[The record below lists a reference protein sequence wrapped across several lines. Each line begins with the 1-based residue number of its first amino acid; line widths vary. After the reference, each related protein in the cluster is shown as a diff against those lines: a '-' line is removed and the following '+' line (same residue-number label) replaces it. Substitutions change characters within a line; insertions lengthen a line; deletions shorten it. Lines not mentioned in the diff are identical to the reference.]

1 MLDSVCPLPEDPA
14 ELQRII
20 LQLNEKLVESERE
33 RAAQTTRIEQLLEA
47 IELLRRKRFGASADR
62 IPENQLPLFDEAE
75 LEALIGELEAA
86 LPTPSEPP
94 APKPAETDTPKRK
107 PIRRPLPAHLPRVE
121 RVIDLPAAVK
131 AAMGGDWTFIGYDS
145 AEQLAVIPRQ
155 YYVVV
160 TKRAKYVPINEDVPG
175 AEVGVKIAPR
185 AAQIIP
191 KSIAHSSLIAAIVTG
206 KFIDGLPLYR
216 QEKLFAREGIEL
228 SRQTMA
234 GLLMQL
240 TTPLKPIAAALK
252 ALLCQGPV
260 VQIDET
266 RLQVMD
272 EPGRENTQQS
282 FMWVFCGGPP
292 EAPVR
297 WFEYA
302 ESRAAQVPQQVL
314 FPAQTR
320 APPGADPPSRVYLQS
335 DGYSAYHVLAETPE
349 VIGHAGCWAHVRRKF
364 VEAATGR
371 NGAAAQQ
378 MVALIGELY
387 AVERS
392 IRGEAA
398 ATRTCA
404 RAERSAPILTRIRQW
419 LDKAAERVL
428 PKSLLGKAIGYA
440 LNQWPTLITFLD
452 DGHIA
457 IDNNRTE
464 NAIRPFV
471 VGRKAWLFAGSP
483 AGAETSALLYSLVET
498 AKANGLEPH
507 AYLTYL
513 FEHLPTATPPRRL
526 GVGRGPFAGACCKR
540 VFAEAT
546 TTARMLGIGEW
557 VRSNPLRAV
566 FVLVRQPDRGRT
578 DKTASG
584 KRSRSKKSRQSARGR
599 A

>member
-1 MLDSVCPLPEDPA
+1 MLDSAQPLPEDPI

-20 LQLNEKLVESERE
+20 AQLHGQLAESERE
-33 RAAQTTRIEQLLEA
+33 RTAQAERIETQADTLAEHRRRIEQLLET
-47 IELLRRKRFGASADR
+47 IELLRRKRFGPSADR

-75 LEALIGELEAA
+75 LEALIGELQAA
-86 LPTPSEPP
+86 LPTPSETP
-94 APKPAETDTPKRK
+94 AARPTETETPKRK
-107 PIRRPLPAHLPRVE
+107 PARHPLPAHLPRVE
-121 RVIDLPAAVK
+121 RVIDLPAAMK
-131 AAMGGDWTFIGYDS
+131 AAMGEDWTFIGYDS

-160 TKRAKYVPINEDVPG
+160 TKRAKYVPINADVPG
-175 AEVGVKIAPR
+175 AEIGVKIAPR

-191 KSIAHSSLIAAIVTG
+191 KSLAHSSLLAAIVTG
-206 KFIDGLPLYR
+206 KFVDGLPLYR
-216 QEKLFAREGIEL
+216 QEKLFAREGIDL

-240 TTPLKPIAAALK
+240 QTPLKPVAAALK

-266 RLQVMD
+266 RLQVLD
-272 EPGRENTQQS
+272 EPGREDTQES

-292 EAPVR
+292 QALVR

-302 ESRAAQVPQQVL
+302 PSRGADVPRQVL
-314 FPAQTR
+314 FPDETR
-320 APPGADPPSRVYLQS
+320 ASPGADPPRRIYLQS
-335 DGYSAYHVLAETPE
+335 DGYSAYHVLAEAPE
-349 VIGHAGCWAHVRRKF
+349 IIGHAGCWAHVRRKF

-387 AVERS
+387 SVERS

-398 ATRTCA
+398 ATRTRV
-404 RAERSAPILTRIRQW
+404 RAERSAPVLTRIRQW
-419 LDKAAERVL
+419 LDKAAARVL

-452 DGHIA
+452 NGHLE

-483 AGAETSALLYSLVET
+483 NGAETSALLYSLVET
-498 AKANGLEPH
+498 AKANALEPH
-507 AYLTYL
+507 AYLSHL
-513 FEHLPTATPPRRL
+513 FEHLPA
-526 GVGRGPFAGACCKR
+526 AKSH
-540 VFAEAT
+540 EAV
-546 TTARMLGIGEW
+546 AALLPHNLKLDDIRPQAAIL
-557 VRSNPLRAV
+557 
-566 FVLVRQPDRGRT
+566 
-578 DKTASG
+578 
-584 KRSRSKKSRQSARGR
+584 
-599 A
+599 